1 MTPERRKGLQVG
13 FLVVASIG
21 FAFLAHAAIV
31 QGVSPTVG
39 AALSLVPASI
49 FVAWAVS
56 RTRHRVAAA
65 LVLVLAAITLT
76 AGWGQL
82 ERHFPDVFFLEHV
95 AINLALAVAFGRTLF
110 GGRVPLVTRFA
121 RMIHGELPAE
131 VERYA
136 RKVTIVWTALFL
148 GICAASCALY
158 LGGWLAAWSFLANFL
173 NPLLLVAM
181 FVLEYVVRHRV
192 LPNWERVGVLG
203 GVRAFSRHFQAARF
217 EAPR

>member
-1 MTPERRKGLQVG
+1 MTPERRRTLQIA
-13 FLVVASIG
+13 FLVVVSVT
-21 FAFLAHAAIV
+21 FAVLAHAAIV

-39 AALSLVPASI
+39 ALLSLMPASL
-49 FVAWAVS
+49 FAGWAVS
-56 RTRHRVAAA
+56 RTRHRVAAS
-65 LVLVLAAITLT
+65 LVLALVAVAL
-76 AGWGQL
+76 ALGWPQL

-95 AINLALAVAFGRTLF
+95 IINLVLAAVFGRTLF
-110 GGRVPLVTRFA
+110 GARVPLVTRFA

-136 RKVTIVWTALFL
+136 RKVTIAWTALFL
-148 GICAASCALY
+148 GIAAASCVLY
-158 LGGWLAAWSFLANFL
+158 LGGWLPAWSFLANFL
-173 NPLLLVAM
+173 NPLLLGAM
-181 FVLEYVVRHRV
+181 FLLEYVVRHRV